1 MVRLVL
7 SFLARVGRKLIRHI
21 VIDIGIDIGGDIDI
35 VSVQTLDETH
45 GDGS

>member
-1 MVRLVL
+1 VPY
-7 SFLARVGRKLIRHI
+7 SEGIDRKLIRRI

-35 VSVQTLDETH
+35 VSVQALDETH